1 MPEILKE
8 DMKEICKVEGNGYCL
23 IESIIEALA
32 QDYDIYYSKD
42 ELIENISKELCD
54 KPDYTRYLRQPFTQE
69 EVNFNLLNM
78 TTSKTYSRVVTDMYL
93 PAISS
98 ALDLHIKTI
107 QNISGYYAIV
117 NTLPI
122 NTIDEFSTKTI
133 TLIIQDGIYQ
143 PVVDMKGPMIPTPSN
158 SPPSAKFNP
167 SPIFRAK
174 PPSAAQIIVISDD
187 SSENVSPCSSP
198 TAISSPI
205 IIQPEQD
212 REDPFLQLSKDADA
226 LISRLKE
233 EPEEEDLVD
242 ISWNDALV
250 FRNGQRRTSFDM
262 NPFKGMIPDVVEK
275 IPYDINGTKYY
286 MIDVP
291 EDQQFFVKYR
301 DGRYFEMNTSTRK
314 GFRGVRRLGK
324 CRGNFVCR
332 NPGCPYYLEKKSMNQ
347 HQFSTIGKNK
357 FCFSCNGIVYR
368 EPCNALKLI
377 EFHIQKRVLEV
388 YHLGEHTCQ
397 VKPDPKENDREIEE
411 TVRKYG
417 PNVTPKQMA
426 QMKMTEELN
435 KQFNS

>member
-1 MPEILKE
+1 
-8 DMKEICKVEGNGYCL
+8 MKEICKVEGNGYCL

-42 ELIENISKELCD
+42 ELIKYISKELCD

-93 PAISS
+93 PTISS

-122 NTIDEFSTKTI
+122 NTIDESSKKTI

-143 PVVDMKGPMIPTPSN
+143 PVVDMKGPMTPTPSN

-187 SSENVSPCSSP
+187 SSENVSPFSSP

-250 FRNGQRRTSFDM
+250 IRNGQRRTSFDM
-262 NPFKGMIPDVVEK
+262 NPFKGMIPYVVEK

-301 DGRYFEMNTSTRK
+301 DGRYFDMNTSTRK

-332 NPGCPYYLEKKSMNQ
+332 NPGCPYYLEKK
-347 HQFSTIGKNK
+347 
-357 FCFSCNGIVYR
+357 V
-368 EPCNALKLI
+368 
-377 EFHIQKRVLEV
+377 
-388 YHLGEHTCQ
+388 
-397 VKPDPKENDREIEE
+397 
-411 TVRKYG
+411 
-417 PNVTPKQMA
+417 
-426 QMKMTEELN
+426 
-435 KQFNS
+435 